1 LIKYIIRTK
10 IELKYVFE
18 EVGKLSNQ
26 INGILMMV
34 LGVILAILYF
44 ALPTFL
50 VYTYWLAVIIIVG
63 YGFYTYQKRG

>member
-1 LIKYIIRTK
+1 M
-10 IELKYVFE
+10 
-18 EVGKLSNQ
+18 EVGKMSNQ

-34 LGVILAILYF
+34 LGVILAVLYF

-50 VYTYWLAVIIIVG
+50 LYTYWLAVIIIVG